1 MAINFLQSYDLQ
13 VNEKRGELPVFL
25 CGLPH
30 IARVKYEG
38 SFVLSHKKVLRI
50 FELAVS
56 LIAISMKCL
65 LPGNTHVLGNEQN
78 HVIQNSFERARHL
91 F

>member
-50 FELAVS
+50 FEGLQSAN
-56 LIAISMKCL
+56 CRR
-65 LPGNTHVLGNEQN
+65 GNFMVNFG
-78 HVIQNSFERARHL
+78 
-91 F
+91 